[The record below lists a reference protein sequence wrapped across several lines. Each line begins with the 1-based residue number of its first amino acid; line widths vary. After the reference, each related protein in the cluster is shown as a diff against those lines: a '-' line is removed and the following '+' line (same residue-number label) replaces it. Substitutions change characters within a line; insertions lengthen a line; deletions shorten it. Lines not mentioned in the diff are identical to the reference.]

1 MRHAG
6 VDAPIAQARSDN
18 GFDDALR
25 CAGCLEVDACDA
37 RMRVLAA
44 YERNVQLARQLQ
56 VVDETGLSPQQA
68 RVLEPPHSGPDERH
82 HASVCSAAHSM
93 RPFEGK
99 VALVTGAASGI
110 GRVTALAFAC
120 DGARVVVS
128 DIDAAGGAETVRLI
142 RAAEGEAEFVR
153 ADVSDERQVQDMVD
167 GCIDAFGRLDF
178 AHNNAGIGAPPTPLH
193 ETELASFSRV
203 IGVNLVGVWL
213 CLKHEA
219 RVMLAQG
226 GGAIVNTASLAG
238 LIGFP
243 MNVAYSASK
252 HAVIGIT
259 RTAALEYAQSG
270 VRVNAVCPAFIHT
283 PMVEGFAAVAGPR
296 MSLERLARMQPMG
309 RIGTPEEVAQAVVW
323 LCSESAAFITGI
335 ALPIDGGTTA
345 R

>member
-1 MRHAG
+1 
-6 VDAPIAQARSDN
+6 
-18 GFDDALR
+18 
-25 CAGCLEVDACDA
+25 
-37 RMRVLAA
+37 
-44 YERNVQLARQLQ
+44 
-56 VVDETGLSPQQA
+56 
-68 RVLEPPHSGPDERH
+68 
-82 HASVCSAAHSM
+82 M

-110 GRVTALAFAC
+110 GRATALAFAR

-128 DIDAAGGAETVRLI
+128 DVDPAGGAETVRLI
-142 RAAEGEAEFVR
+142 RVAEGEAEFLR

-167 GCIDAFGRLDF
+167 GCVDAFGRLDF
-178 AHNNAGIGAPPTPLH
+178 AHNNAGIGAPPAPLH
-193 ETELASFSRV
+193 ETDVGSFERV
-203 IGVNLVGVWL
+203 LSVNLTGVWL

-219 RVMLAQG
+219 RVMLPQG

-270 VRVNAVCPAFIHT
+270 IRVNAVCPAFIQT
-283 PMVEGFAAVAGPR
+283 PMVEGFVSVAGPR
-296 MSLERLARMQPMG
+296 MSLEHLARMQPMG
-309 RIGTPEEVAQAVVW
+309 RIGTPEEVAQAVLW
-323 LCSESAAFITGI
+323 LCSASAAFITGI